1 MFTCTRRKT
10 RATRGAVC
18 SRAEKCKIFLWTS
31 EQTLVGVF
39 FGSRFIVQ
47 RQYVT
52 MLHITRVERLV
63 GCQLGTPFRD
73 SKE

>member
-1 MFTCTRRKT
+1 ML
-10 RATRGAVC
+10 RGAQ
-18 SRAEKCKIFLWTS
+18 SAAGLKSAKYLRERPGRRW
-31 EQTLVGVF
+31 LVFF

-63 GCQLGTPFRD
+63 GYQLGTPFRD

>member
-1 MFTCTRRKT
+1 ML
-10 RATRGAVC
+10 RGAQSAAGLESVKYFC
-18 SRAEKCKIFLWTS
+18 ERPSRRW
-31 EQTLVGVF
+31 LVFF

-63 GCQLGTPFRD
+63 DCQLWTPFRD